1 MNQKVIVIENQ
12 EKVNYLES
20 LCYEVNAR
28 KDLLHYMIQSG
39 TGPDNEAF
47 RAYHDEYRRFFV
59 QYEAAKAELEREYV
73 KPLGDNLR
81 WDLDFKTRKLTIR
94 GDFA

>member
-47 RAYHDEYRRFFV
+47 RA
-59 QYEAAKAELEREYV
+59 
-73 KPLGDNLR
+73 
-81 WDLDFKTRKLTIR
+81 
-94 GDFA
+94 